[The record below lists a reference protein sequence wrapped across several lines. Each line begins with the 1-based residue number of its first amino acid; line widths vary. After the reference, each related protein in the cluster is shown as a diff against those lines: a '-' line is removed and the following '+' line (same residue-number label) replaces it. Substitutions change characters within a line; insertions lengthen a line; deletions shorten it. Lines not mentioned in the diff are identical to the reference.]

1 MKKNRSWSM
10 PGEVVNLVAARFKVL
25 GEPIRIQI
33 LQALQDGPVN
43 VTDITRKVGSTQP
56 NVSKHLR
63 ILQDSGL
70 VARRPDGNT
79 AFYSIADQSVFTLCD
94 AVCSS
99 LKEKFAEQK
108 ALFR

>member
-1 MKKNRSWSM
+1 MPTKNNWSM
-10 PGEVVNLVAARFKVL
+10 PSEVVELVAARFKVL
-25 GEPIRIQI
+25 AEPIRIQI
-33 LQALQDGPVN
+33 LQALHDGPVN
-43 VTDITRKVGSTQP
+43 VTDITRAVGSTQP

-70 VARRPDGNT
+70 VGRKQEGNIV
-79 AFYSIADQSVFTLCD
+79 FYSIADKSVFVLCD

-99 LKEKFAEQK
+99 LRDKFTQQK